1 MKTLFQYRYIFGLFI
16 GLFVIAPLLYV
27 SIPHKKYETA
37 EEKIAEAVAIIDK
50 DKAIEIQKAN
60 DAEDFASGAI
70 QKALDFEIQA
80 QDLKNEASK
89 SILWANECRKQ
100 NMTGTTSLANDCD
113 TIQIKEPLDE
123 SMDIIEEAL
132 KETSDATDEKELT
145 TLRGSGP
152 IDTLFLFYGHGMH
165 DNGKWTDNGA
175 VLDDGTNERSLIMA
189 IGDTVKNLVKPRV
202 VVGREPNTL
211 RDNIAYALSKSK
223 ENNCEGRPCY
233 LVSIHSNL
241 SEDPTKTGAVIYYN
255 DYDSLSKEFAQ
266 KIQSC
271 FPSRILPD
279 SANRFGRLAVVRDI
293 ENVNGVLIETGYMSN
308 AQNLEYLKSKAGSD
322 LAKCLNSIIN
332 K

>member
-1 MKTLFQYRYIFGLFI
+1 MKTLFTYRYLIASFI
-16 GLFVIAPLLYV
+16 GLFVVLPLLLAT
-27 SIPHKKYETA
+27 IPHKKTA

-50 DKAIEIQKAN
+50 DKEIEIQKAK

-70 QKALDFEIQA
+70 QKALDLEIQA

-89 SILWANECRKQ
+89 SKAWANECRKQ

-123 SMDIIEEAL
+123 SIDVIEEAL
-132 KETSDATDEKELT
+132 TETGYTDEKELT

-152 IDTLFLFYGHGMH
+152 IDTLFLFYGHRMH

-202 VVGREPNTL
+202 VIGREQNTL

-223 ENNCEGRPCY
+223 ENNCEGCPCY

-241 SEDPTKTGAVIYYN
+241 SEDATKTGAVIYYN
-255 DYDSLSKEFAQ
+255 DYNSLSKEFAQ